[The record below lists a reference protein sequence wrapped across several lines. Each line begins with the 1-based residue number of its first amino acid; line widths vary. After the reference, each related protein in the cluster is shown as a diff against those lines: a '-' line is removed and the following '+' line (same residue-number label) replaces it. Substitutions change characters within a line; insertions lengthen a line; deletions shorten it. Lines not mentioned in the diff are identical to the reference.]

1 MHMNLAR
8 QTYNTAIKFLRVEV
22 EVRNTP
28 YEEAL
33 EKTLGKFAL
42 GLNQIACLTETAHG
56 VYGEE
61 NK

>member
-1 MHMNLAR
+1 MMN

-28 YEEAL
+28 YQEAL
-33 EKTLGKFAL
+33 DKTLGRFEL